1 MRFVFPLLMAA
12 NAAPEWQAKT
22 QVLKQETGGGLSTQ
36 GACYTAHYKTPI
48 AYFRLKQSS
57 HTGHSLG
64 SGRFLHWFCR

>member
-1 MRFVFPLLMAA
+1 LSFGGRIELNFTGPS

-48 AYFRLKQSS
+48 A
-57 HTGHSLG
+57 
-64 SGRFLHWFCR
+64 